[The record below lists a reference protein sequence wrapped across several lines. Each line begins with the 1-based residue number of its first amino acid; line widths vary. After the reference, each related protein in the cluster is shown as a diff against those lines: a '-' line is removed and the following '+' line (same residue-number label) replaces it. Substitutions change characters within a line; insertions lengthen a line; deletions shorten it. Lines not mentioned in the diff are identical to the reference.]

1 MRTLLRVESLVKTFP
16 GLTALDGVSLSVDSG
31 EILAVIGHNG
41 SGKSTLVKILAG
53 VYSLDAGQ
61 VALSS
66 TAEEGE
72 EGEEVTEMHFI
83 HQDLA
88 LIPELSAIENL
99 YLAKG
104 SLAPNQIVAERAR
117 TRELIGRFGEVFDVD
132 IPVKQ
137 LTPGQRAI
145 VAIARALD
153 GWDHPRNVIVLD
165 EPTESLH
172 KSEVDV
178 LFQAVRQLAA
188 DGAGVIF
195 ISHRLDE
202 VLELADRVA
211 VLRDGKKV
219 ADEPTTSLDHGR
231 LVELITGSSVAEL
244 AEAKP
249 PIAAGEPVLMVTG
262 LHGGG
267 IERLNL
273 TVRAGE
279 IVGIAG
285 VLGSGREALPTLLFG
300 ATPATAETFEVS
312 GIAYD
317 HRSPAES
324 IRRGM
329 AYVPADRARFGSVQA
344 FTARENMTLPELR
357 SLRTRTGAIN
367 SSRERQEAS
376 RLVDEFQVRPPRPEQ
391 RFGAFSGGNQQKIM
405 FAKWLR
411 NRPSL
416 LLLEEPTQGVDI
428 GAKAAIY
435 QAIEAAAA
443 AGAAVLV
450 CSSDAKELLR
460 LCQRVIVLRE
470 GLQAEELS
478 GDNLIEHRLVLAGYG
493 LKDMGGAA

>member
-1 MRTLLRVESLVKTFP
+1 MSTLLRIDSVVKTFP
-16 GLTALDGVSLSVDSG
+16 GLTALDKVSLSVDSG

-53 VYSLDAGQ
+53 VYLKDAGQ
-61 VALSS
+61 VTLSS
-66 TAEEGE
+66 SAEH
-72 EGEEVTEMHFI
+72 GEEVTEMHFI

-88 LIPELSAIENL
+88 LIPELTALENL

-104 SLAPNQIVAERAR
+104 TLAPNDVAAERAR
-117 TRELIGRFGEVFDVD
+117 ARELIGRFGNVFNVD
-132 IPVKQ
+132 IPVKR
-137 LTPGQRAI
+137 LSPGQRAI

-153 GWDHPRNVIVLD
+153 GWEHPRNVIVLD

-172 KSEVDV
+172 KSEVDA

-211 VLRDGKKV
+211 VLRDGVKV
-219 ADEPTTSLDHGR
+219 ADEPTASLDHGR
-231 LVELITGSSVAEL
+231 LVELITGSSETERAVAERTVSAGAPML
-244 AEAKP
+244 A
-249 PIAAGEPVLMVTG
+249 VTG
-262 LHGGG
+262 LRGGG
-267 IERLNL
+267 IEHLDL
-273 TVRAGE
+273 TLRAGE

-300 ATPATAETFEVS
+300 ATPSLADAFELV
-312 GIAYD
+312 GRPYD
-317 HRSPAES
+317 HRFPEES

-329 AYVPADRARFGSVQA
+329 AYVPADRVRLGSVRE

-357 SLRTRTGAIN
+357 SLRTRTGSIN
-367 SSRERQEAS
+367 AAQEREEAS
-376 RLVDEFQVRPPRPEQ
+376 RLIDEFQVRPPRREQ

-411 NRPSL
+411 NKPSV

-435 QAIEAAAA
+435 EAVEAAAA

-460 LCQRVIVLRE
+460 LCQRVIVLRD
-470 GLQAEELS
+470 GVQAEELS
-478 GDNLIEHRLVLAGYG
+478 GESLTEHHLVLSGYG
-493 LKDMGGAA
+493 LKDMEGTA

>member
-1 MRTLLRVESLVKTFP
+1 VRTLLRVESVVKTFP

-53 VYSLDAGQ
+53 VYSRDAGQ
-61 VALSS
+61 VTLSS
-66 TAEEGE
+66 PEE

-88 LIPELSAIENL
+88 LIPELTAVENL
-99 YLAKG
+99 YLTKG
-104 SLAPNQIVAERAR
+104 RLAPNKLAAQRAR
-117 TRELIGRFGEVFDVD
+117 TSELIGHFGEVFDVD

-244 AEAKP
+244 AESKP
-249 PIAAGEPVLMVTG
+249 PTAAGDPVLAVTG
-262 LHGGG
+262 LRGGG
-267 IERLNL
+267 IERLDL

-300 ATPATAETFEVS
+300 ATSATAETFEVS
-312 GIAYD
+312 ATAYD

-324 IRRGM
+324 IRRGI
-329 AYVPADRARFGSVQA
+329 AYVPADRFRFGSVRA

-367 SSRERQEAS
+367 RARERAEAS
-376 RLVDEFQVRPPRPEQ
+376 RLIDEFQVRPPRPEQ
-391 RFGAFSGGNQQKIM
+391 MFGAFSGGNQQKIM

-460 LCQRVIVLRE
+460 LCQRVIVLRD

-478 GDNLIEHRLVLAGYG
+478 GEILTEHRLVLAGYG

>member
-1 MRTLLRVESLVKTFP
+1 MRTLLRVESVVKTFP

-53 VYSLDAGQ
+53 VYTRDAGQ
-61 VALSS
+61 VTLSS
-66 TAEEGE
+66 PEEA
-72 EGEEVTEMHFI
+72 GEEVTEMHFI

-88 LIPELSAIENL
+88 LIPELTAVENL

-104 SLAPNQIVAERAR
+104 TLAPNQLAAERAR
-117 TRELIGRFGEVFDVD
+117 TRELIGHFGDVFDVD
-132 IPVKQ
+132 VPVKQ
-137 LTPGQRAI
+137 LTSGQRAI
-145 VAIARALD
+145 VAIARALN
-153 GWDHPRNVIVLD
+153 GWDHPRHVIVLD

-178 LFQAVRQLAA
+178 LFQAVRRLAA

-219 ADEPTTSLDHGR
+219 ADEPTASLDHGR

-244 AEAKP
+244 AETKLP
-249 PIAAGEPVLMVTG
+249 VAAGEPVLAVTG

-267 IERLNL
+267 IERLDL

-300 ATPATAETFEVS
+300 ATSATAETFEV
-312 GIAYD
+312 GGTAYD
-317 HRSPAES
+317 HRSPVES

-329 AYVPADRARFGSVQA
+329 AYVPADRSRFGSVRE
-344 FTARENMTLPELR
+344 FTARENMTLPELG

-367 SSRERQEAS
+367 RAREQEEAS
-376 RLVDEFQVRPPRPEQ
+376 RLIEGFQVRPPRPEQ
-391 RFGAFSGGNQQKIM
+391 MFGAFSGGNQQKIM

-411 NRPSL
+411 NTPSL

-428 GAKAAIY
+428 GAKVAIY

-460 LCQRVIVLRE
+460 LCQRVIVLRD

-478 GDNLIEHRLVLAGYG
+478 GEILTEHRLVLAGYG
-493 LKDMGGAA
+493 LKDTGGAA

>member
-1 MRTLLRVESLVKTFP
+1 MGTLLRVESVVKTFP
-16 GLTALDGVSLSVDSG
+16 GLTALDGVSLTVDSG

-53 VYSLDAGQ
+53 VYTRDAGQ
-61 VALSS
+61 VTLSS
-66 TAEEGE
+66 ASDEGS
-72 EGEEVTEMHFI
+72 EVTEMHFI

-88 LIPELSAIENL
+88 LIPELTAVENL

-104 SLAPNQIVAERAR
+104 SLAPNQIVTERER

-132 IPVKQ
+132 IPVK
-137 LTPGQRAI
+137 LLSPGQRAI
-145 VAIARALD
+145 IAIARALD

-178 LFQAVRQLAA
+178 LFHAVRQLAA

-202 VLELADRVA
+202 VLELADRVV

-219 ADEPTTSLDHGR
+219 ADEATASLDHGR

-244 AEAKP
+244 AEAKTP
-249 PIAAGEPVLMVTG
+249 SKTGEPVLVVTG

-267 IERLNL
+267 IEHLDV
-273 TVRAGE
+273 TVRTGE
-279 IVGIAG
+279 IVGVAG

-300 ATPATAETFEVS
+300 ATSATAHTFDV
-312 GIAYD
+312 GGHPYAD
-317 HRSPAES
+317 RSPAES
-324 IRRGM
+324 IRRGI
-329 AYVPADRARFGSVQA
+329 AYVPADRSRFGSVRD

-357 SLRTRTGAIN
+357 SLRTRIGSIDSAREGAET
-367 SSRERQEAS
+367 SQ
-376 RLVDEFQVRPPRPEQ
+376 LVADFQVRPPRPEQ
-391 RFGAFSGGNQQKIM
+391 RFGSFSGGNQQKIM

-411 NRPSL
+411 NTPAL

-460 LCQRVIVLRE
+460 LCQRVIVLRD
-470 GLQAEELS
+470 GVKAEELS
-478 GDNLIEHRLVLAGYG
+478 GENLTEHNLVLAGYG
-493 LKDMGGAA
+493 LKDREGTA